1 MYFVIEIFTEQF
13 PLDDKIIK
21 DKEKIQVVINNI
33 NIIYKQIKKNEHSP
47 NTEYLYNNL
56 NSSNLQQSIAK
67 LEQMNSITEDIIPRL
82 ENINEENYDTFL

>member
-21 DKEKIQVVINNI
+21 DKEKIQVVMDNI

-67 LEQMNSITEDIIPRL
+67 LEQMNAITEEFIPRL
-82 ENINEENYDTFL
+82 EKII

>member
-21 DKEKIQVVINNI
+21 DKEKIQVVMDNI
-33 NIIYKQIKKNEHSP
+33 NIIYKQIKKNERSP

-67 LEQMNSITEDIIPRL
+67 LEQMNAITEEFIPRL
-82 ENINEENYDTFL
+82 EKII